1 MLGYTPVGVSPWAD
15 GSLRRAPTVLGDGL
29 PEVLVLL
36 ARDQADFLQGG
47 QVLLGF
53 RQVVDDEIGFA
64 GVLVRAAMPGIELQR
79 PLVVLEGEIEL
90 PALSV
95 RVAEVVLDVRV
106 ARVAQRCRGQP
117 LDGESP
123 VPCVNRILAGR
134 VVRVETL
141 GRRIVGPG
149 IGGRRG
155 RPRSDTRRHQDDPE
169 YPTMRA

>member
-1 MLGYTPVGVSPWAD
+1 MLGYTHVGVSPWAD
-15 GSLRRAPTVLGDGL
+15 GSLRRAPTVLGNGP

-36 ARDQADFLQGG
+36 ARNQADLLQGG

-106 ARVAQRCRGQP
+106 AR
-117 LDGESP
+117 
-123 VPCVNRILAGR
+123 
-134 VVRVETL
+134 
-141 GRRIVGPG
+141 
-149 IGGRRG
+149 
-155 RPRSDTRRHQDDPE
+155 
-169 YPTMRA
+169 